1 MRRDPRGKRHPRTA
15 MGHHPA
21 HRPHGLHRRA
31 VVPDK
36 TRRLCAGARD
46 RLPPLVAA
54 PCDLHRRG
62 AARHRLQQQHAGSE
76 NHRTVARTGTF
87 LDLRLD
93 RDADLDHRMRAPL
106 RRACSGR
113 HASGGAARRAEQP
126 RARGTGGRGGHYDAR
141 RAGHA
146 AAALQDGRHLHRPHG
161 TLRLR
166 PHDDAPLVGDRT
178 PGADDQ
184 IQGHDALPARAVRRA
199 GEYPRREQLHH
210 RGIHRKPRAAT
221 KRSRRRSRTRSA
233 RKCA

>member
-1 MRRDPRGKRHPRTA
+1 MHRGGHPAADDNHRPPLHGRAGLLHGSPRAGMRRDPRGERHPRTA

-36 TRRLCAGARD
+36 TRRLCAGARH

-76 NHRTVARTGTF
+76 NQRTVARTGAL
-87 LDLRLD
+87 LDIRLD
-93 RDADLDHRMRAPL
+93 RDADLGHRMRAPL
-106 RRACSGR
+106 RRACPGR
-113 HASGGAARRAEQP
+113 HAPGGAARRAEQP
-126 RARGTGGRGGHYDAR
+126 RARGTGGRGSNHDAR

-166 PHDDAPLVGDRT
+166 PHDDAPLVGDR
-178 PGADDQ
+178 
-184 IQGHDALPARAVRRA
+184 DAGGR
-199 GEYPRREQLHH
+199 
-210 RGIHRKPRAAT
+210 
-221 KRSRRRSRTRSA
+221 
-233 RKCA
+233 